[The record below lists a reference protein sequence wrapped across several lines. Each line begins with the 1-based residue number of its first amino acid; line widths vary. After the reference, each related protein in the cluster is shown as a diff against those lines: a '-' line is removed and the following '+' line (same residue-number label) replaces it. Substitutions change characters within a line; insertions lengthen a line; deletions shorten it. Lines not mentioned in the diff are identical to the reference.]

1 MIKRNKSNKKDIL
14 IILSIILFSL
24 AIIMAIISTSKI
36 TAKKEK
42 LLEYR
47 ENSFIDYEIKD
58 NKFVN
63 IDFNY
68 TFLIDKKNSFD
79 YDYDITVSIIAY
91 NIETGKNI
99 YYNQVVLMPSK
110 KIGII
115 DTAIYSIKEPLSINY
130 EDYNKM
136 VKEKIN
142 NQDLNKIDAY
152 MEISLNTKTIFN
164 NFSEKMA
171 VNSKTLINIPLLKD
185 NIVVNKKELQEKDYL
200 IGVKK
205 ELIKNKKLFIF
216 AIIMSSLSSS
226 IFILVFIVF
235 LFNPNQKNS
244 YNREYKKVIKL
255 LKEYDELIEVVYEM
269 PNYKNKKNI
278 EVSDIDDFITLRDK
292 YELNITLVSLDKVL
306 NFIMIYNNNIWKYT
320 IEIKK

>member
-79 YDYDITVSIIAY
+79 YDYDITASIIAH

-110 KIGII
+110 KIGTI

-164 NFSEKMA
+164 NFSEKIA

-185 NIVVNKKELQEKDYL
+185 SIVVNKKELQEKDYL

-226 IFILVFIVF
+226 IFILVFIVS

-292 YELNITLVSLDKVL
+292 YELNITLVSLDKVF
-306 NFIMIYNNNIWKYT
+306 NFIMVYNNNIWKYT